1 MQTASPYSPKPY
13 NPNPSQYLTLP
24 SAPPDDDINYE
35 VPSAPIITDRVPS
48 APPYDYKAASA
59 PIITDRVPSA
69 PPYDYKAASAP
80 IITDEELKQ
89 LQYRVY
95 DLNIALVAS
104 ELEYLNGQLKRLQN
118 EIAQMDITKCDEQCK
133 QANNSIESNAI
144 DAFLEKEI
152 NNIFNK

>member
-1 MQTASPYSPKPY
+1 METMA
-13 NPNPSQYLTLP
+13 
-24 SAPPDDDINYE
+24 
-35 VPSAPIITDRVPS
+35 S
-48 APPYDYKAASA
+48 APPYE
-59 PIITDRVPSA
+59 
-69 PPYDYKAASAP
+69 
-80 IITDEELKQ
+80 DEEYEE
-89 LQYRVY
+89 LQNRVY
-95 DLNIALVAS
+95 DLNLALITS

>member
-1 MQTASPYSPKPY
+1 MQTASPDSPKPY
-13 NPNPSQYLTLP
+13 NPKPSQYSPEP
-24 SAPPDDDINYE
+24 SAPPDNDDH
-35 VPSAPIITDRVPS
+35 
-48 APPYDYKAASA
+48 DYK
-59 PIITDRVPSA
+59 V
-69 PPYDYKAASAP
+69 ASAP

-89 LQYRVY
+89 LEYRVY
-95 DLNIALVAS
+95 DLSLALITS

>member
-1 MQTASPYSPKPY
+1 MQTPNSPKPY
-13 NPNPSQYLTLP
+13 NPNPSQYLILP
-24 SAPPDDDINYE
+24 SAPPDDND
-35 VPSAPIITDRVPS
+35 D
-48 APPYDYKAASA
+48 DYKAASV
-59 PIITDRVPSA
+59 PIDEELKELQYRVPSA

>member
-35 VPSAPIITDRVPS
+35 VP
-48 APPYDYKAASA
+48 SA